1 MKCPS
6 KSFVQDSFTVIS
18 ALGEK
23 TKALNK
29 EDSISDESCARTL
42 SSAKTDENIQVND
55 MGYYGSSDYSDSFQ
69 QHSSKKLKNESF
81 TSSSVLSSPS
91 TSSDA
96 SSNYRPIVTNLYPY
110 KPIENKQTDVKLYL
124 ERFERIYN
132 SNTIDNS
139 NPTPNRV
146 TTYSYV

>member
-1 MKCPS
+1 M
-6 KSFVQDSFTVIS
+6 QDSFTVIN
-18 ALGEK
+18 
-23 TKALNK
+23 ALNEK
-29 EDSISDESCARTL
+29 KKAIQKDDSISEESCVRTL
-42 SSAKTDENIQVND
+42 SSAKTDDNIQVND

-69 QHSSKKLKNESF
+69 QRGSKKLKNDSF

-96 SSNYRPIVTNLYPY
+96 SSTYRPVVTNLYPY
-110 KPIENKQTDVKLYL
+110 KSTETKQADVKLYL

-139 NPTPNRV
+139 NPIQNRI